1 MCRFIE
7 TIRVERG
14 QACNLQL
21 HQARVDATMARF
33 FPGSPGVS
41 LAGILSLDPGW
52 DGVKCRV
59 VYGRGGAESVT
70 YAPYAM
76 RPVATLRLVEA
87 DIDYGYK
94 FEDRRQIDRAFAM
107 RGDCDDVLIVR
118 RGMVADTSIANVAF
132 GDGREWFTPRHPL
145 LPGTR
150 RAALL
155 RDGVVGELDIRVV
168 DIPRFSNIMLF
179 NAMIP
184 WGACC
189 LPSGCIR

>member
-41 LAGILSLDPGW
+41 LAGILSFDPGW

-76 RPVATLRLVEA
+76 RPVATLRLVDA

-94 FEDRRQIDRAFAM
+94 FEDRRQIDRAFAL
-107 RGDCDDVLIVR
+107 RGGCDDVLIVR
-118 RGMVADTSIANVAF
+118 RGMVAEGHVGYRRVGHHAP
-132 GDGREWFTPRHPL
+132 TPFSSSVL
-145 LPGTR
+145 
-150 RAALL
+150 
-155 RDGVVGELDIRVV
+155 IRVA
-168 DIPRFSNIMLF
+168 SE
-179 NAMIP
+179 
-184 WGACC
+184 
-189 LPSGCIR
+189 

>member
-14 QACNLQL
+14 RACNLEL
-21 HQARVDATMARF
+21 HQGRVDATMARF
-33 FPGSPGVS
+33 FPGARRVS
-41 LAGILSLDPGW
+41 LAGGLSLRPGW

-59 VYGRGGAESVT
+59 VYGREGIAGIT
-70 YAPYAM
+70 YAPYVM
-76 RPVATLRLVEA
+76 RRVETLRLVEA

-94 FEDRRQIDRAFAM
+94 YEDRTGIDRAFAL
-107 RGDCDDVLIVR
+107 RGCCDDVLIVR
-118 RGMVADTSIANVAF
+118 RGLLTDTSIANVALY
-132 GDGREWFTPRHPL
+132 DGRTWFTPRSPL

-155 RDGVVGELDIRVV
+155 AAGVVAELDIGAGRLA
-168 DIPRFSNIMLF
+168 DFSRIMLF
-179 NAMIP
+179 NAMMP

-189 LPSGCIR
+189 LPVSSVR